1 MQFWDFEKSNLL
13 RKPCFN
19 SSVKSTGSL
28 QAEMEQQ
35 KQKNEELQ
43 KKLQETAALQDPWD
57 TCALS
62 CAGITLDVLLVSGFL
77 RNHILNHHISFC
89 KDSKLASV
97 WKDVKDYTQS
107 FLFSIQYITSIYQLL
122 QWLMLREE
130 EVAKKRE
137 ETEDLQKK
145 LQEASAMQVGPFFLP
160 LMRST
165 LWCRRTII
173 VRLYLQHVLMIIL
186 GFDGAGFYN

>member
-1 MQFWDFEKSNLL
+1 
-13 RKPCFN
+13 
-19 SSVKSTGSL
+19 
-28 QAEMEQQ
+28 MEQQ

-145 LQEASAMQVGPFFLP
+145 LQEASAMQ
-160 LMRST
+160 
-165 LWCRRTII
+165 
-173 VRLYLQHVLMIIL
+173 
-186 GFDGAGFYN
+186 AGFLALTWLNDFSSRSSCIYSMDMYGQLTGLVRVFFEVFQSKTIDSG